1 MFNTINMTNN
11 PKLLIIHHT
20 ASDRDTTTAVA
31 VNNFHRDKD
40 WDVGPGVARA
50 PISSLGWFGQ
60 YHYFIEAS
68 GKLVQF
74 AQESELRWHAGPD
87 VNTRSIAICLAGW
100 FDDGH
105 DDMPT
110 AAQVVTLKRLIQDI
124 QRRYRFT
131 KEQIHG
137 HREFMQKT
145 CPGDHISLEW
155 LRSLA
160 VDGVGVPIVPPDP
173 AFAKKFN
180 GMIIVAGQDHG
191 RKWFVYKGARIEIDK
206 APEFE
211 RKLSGKPFVVW
222 MNNADLA
229 KIPLM

>member
-1 MFNTINMTNN
+1 MIVV
-11 PKLLIIHHT
+11 HHT
-20 ASDRDTTTAVA
+20 ATPRDTTTAVS
-31 VNNFHRDKD
+31 VHNYHRDKD
-40 WDVGPGVARA
+40 WDVGPGVAKA
-50 PISSLGWFGQ
+50 PISSLGWYGQ

-87 VNTRSIAICLAGW
+87 ANTRSIAICLAGR

-110 AAQVVTLKRLIQDI
+110 DAQKVTLTRLIQDI

-131 KEQIHG
+131 PEQIHG

-145 CPGDHISLEW
+145 CPGDHISLAW

-160 VDGVGVPIVPPDP
+160 IQTTNAPQVPSDP
-173 AFAKKFN
+173 TFAKKFN
-180 GMIIVAGQDHG
+180 GMIIIASEDHA
-191 RKWFVYKGARIEIDK
+191 RKWFVFKGKRIEIDK

-211 RKLSGKPFVVW
+211 RKLSGKPFVTW
-222 MNNADLA
+222 MSNADLA